1 MSGSKTQETPRSS
14 GLAPH
19 SEVEVRL
26 ASLIARPAAAEFHAL
41 WESQGSTPDVFAFI
55 RKDGFSARDYTDA
68 FLVDQHH
75 RWIRGR
81 GLPAEAYCRELR
93 RRFEERLHDHEWEF
107 VAHEFVLRRDL
118 NDASSPVV
126 TDFVQRFP
134 DLADRLHAHFG
145 TASTEWGTALE
156 STKSTESDQPVAIAD
171 AMTRTFMRTEED
183 SQSNFSTLDLGNEA
197 SGLLLQE
204 SGEWSHS
211 PDSVLGQSRPFAKL
225 PPTLVQHIENLLE
238 PRTYEPGEYLM
249 RQGETGDGLFLI
261 TQGQVEIQVTDDDGD
276 KHVITA
282 CGKGEILGEMALVAE
297 EPRTAD
303 VVAITRVASKFLPGE
318 VFDELA
324 GRFPVISRVL
334 TKLLAD
340 RLGVRGR
347 DVLAG
352 KTFDDYRILHRLG
365 KGGMAIVYQ
374 ASHKETGELV
384 ALKMM
389 SHRLVYDAK
398 ALEQFQR
405 EAKIIESFDHPHIVQ
420 MKGRFRAFRS
430 FFIVLEYCDGVSLDV
445 ALQDKGALPLA
456 EFRRVVGQL
465 TSALAYAHDHKVVH
479 RDVKPSNIMLTDR
492 GDVKLMDFGLANP
505 VDDAESKGIV
515 AGTPR
520 YMPLQQ
526 LRGGSIDPRADLFAL
541 GCTAWKLLTG
551 KDLIT
556 EDSLGEIVKR
566 HESWQVPEVDCEDAA
581 VRDFIQNCLQ
591 HKAED
596 RNVDLSEIARWCDE
610 KADP

>member
-1 MSGSKTQETPRSS
+1 MSGSNTQETPGAS
-14 GLAPH
+14 GLAPD

-26 ASLIARPAAAEFHAL
+26 RTLIARPTAAEFHAL
-41 WESQGSTPDVFAFI
+41 WESQETSPDVFAFI
-55 RKDGFSARDYTDA
+55 RKDGFSARDYAEA
-68 FLVDQHH
+68 FLVDQYH
-75 RWIRGR
+75 RWIRGK

-93 RRFEERLHDHEWEF
+93 RHFEERLDDHEWDLVE
-107 VAHEFVLRRDL
+107 HEFVLRRDL
-118 NDASSPVV
+118 SDASSPVV
-126 TDFVQRFP
+126 SDFVQRFP
-134 DLADRLHAHFG
+134 NLADRSGAQFG
-145 TASTEWGTALE
+145 TSSTGWETALD
-156 STKSTESDQPVAIAD
+156 STKSSDSDESAGIAD
-171 AMTRTFMRTEED
+171 AMTRTFMRTEKDCQEKY
-183 SQSNFSTLDLGNEA
+183 STVELDNEA
-197 SGLLLQE
+197 SGLLIQE

-238 PRTYEPGEYLM
+238 PRRYQLGEYLM
-249 RQGETGDGLFLI
+249 HQDDPGDGLFLI
-261 TQGQVEIQVTDDDGD
+261 TDGQVEIQVTDGHGD
-276 KHVITA
+276 KHVITS
-282 CGKGEILGEMALVAE
+282 CGKGEILGEMALVTE

-303 VVAITRVASKFLPGE
+303 VVAITDVSSKFLPGE

-324 GRFPVISRVL
+324 GRFPVVSRVL

-374 ASHKETGELV
+374 ASHNETGEHV

-389 SHRLVYDAK
+389 SHRLVYDTK

-405 EAKIIESFDHPHIVQ
+405 ESKIIESFDHPHIVQ

-445 ALQDKGALPLA
+445 TLQDTGPLPLA
-456 EFRRVVGQL
+456 DFRQVIGQL
-465 TSALAYAHDHKVVH
+465 ASALAYAHQHNVVH
-479 RDVKPSNIMLTDR
+479 RDVKPSNIMLTDC

-505 VDDAESKGIV
+505 VDEAGTKGIV

-556 EDSLGEIVKR
+556 ENSLGEIVKR
-566 HESWQVPEVDCEDAA
+566 HENWQVPEVDCEDPA
-581 VRDFIQNCLQ
+581 VCDFIQNCLQ
-591 HKAED
+591 HQAED
-596 RNVDLSEIARWCDE
+596 RIVDLSEIARWCDE
-610 KADP
+610 KADL